1 MHEFEDKDIFSSLI
15 KAVHLRDKY
24 VVGGPSMH
32 PLQQEETHPREFT
45 TLALNELILDHND
58 SDTALTTPVGEPVSG
73 DTLENPNEFLESPRN
88 TPSENLRGNRR
99 VDRDVAKL
107 PFKFYSV
114 DGVMVVV
121 DPFDDSHTNMF
132 PIPSIDEF
140 YQDMDFMN
148 DLRSSGPVQS
158 FCFNR
163 LQLIQT
169 KFELHGMVHTT
180 TERNEMKSNC
190 HRDFYNVR
198 KVDTHIHHSAAMN
211 AKFLLRFIRRKARLF
226 PNDVVM
232 LDPQS
237 GQPVTLGEMFRII
250 NVEPGDL
257 SLDKLNVLA
266 DKTTLHRFDRF
277 NAKYSPMGEPM
288 LRSIFLKTD
297 NYMKGR
303 YLAELT
309 KLLLKELEES
319 KYQHTEWRVSIYG
332 TRIDE
337 WDKLSKW
344 VNGFGL
350 ISPNNRWMI
359 QIPRLYNIYKKN
371 KSVANFQQMLDNIFV
386 PLFEVTIDPESH
398 PELEKFLQQVSG
410 FDTVDD
416 ESKSPAPVDR
426 QFSSKVLSPDQW
438 DLEDNPSY
446 KYYSFYI
453 YANIRVLN
461 ELRNI
466 RGKRPLDYRPH
477 AGETGEIH
485 HLDTAF
491 LLADGISHGI
501 NLRKSP
507 ALQYL
512 FYISQIG
519 LAVSPCSNNQLFISY
534 DKNPFYTFFQR
545 GLNVSLSTD
554 DPLMFHQ
561 TKEPLMEE
569 YSIAKQIYRLSQ
581 ADTCEIARNSVLQ
594 SGYSDEEKIHWLGS
608 LDRWKNDIL
617 KTNVPNI
624 RIRFRHKTWL
634 EEWLVLKGESEVMDS
649 LVQFA
654 TQHLLTTGSP
664 SVSRQHSIVDLSS
677 IPVVDRSAGQ
687 PTLGKIGE
695 DMEEL
700 ILEETGRA
708 QPRRIGRQNWMSNR
722 PQSVNF
728 KSAFPFWL
736 SGLVVGGMIAI
747 VIMDAKVRRT

>member
-1 MHEFEDKDIFSSLI
+1 MANLYIPTLDSPKIFWGIFFAASQGFLMLEFEEKDIFSSI
-15 KAVHLRDKY
+15 IRAVYLRDKY

-32 PLQQEETHPREFT
+32 PLQQEESSPDEFS
-45 TLALNELILDHND
+45 TLALNELLLNDKQELASCAVDPCSPESDEIGVTTTLPSPAAALSVPTIL
-58 SDTALTTPVGEPVSG
+58 PVRI
-73 DTLENPNEFLESPRN
+73 EFI
-88 TPSENLRGNRR
+88 
-99 VDRDVAKL
+99 
-107 PFKFYSV
+107 
-114 DGVMVVV
+114 DGVAQV
-121 DPFDDSHTNMF
+121 FDAFDADQHNLF
-132 PIPSIDEF
+132 PVPSVDEF
-140 YQDMDFMN
+140 YEDMDFLC
-148 DLRSSGPVQS
+148 DLRSSGPVQT

-211 AKFLLRFIRRKARLF
+211 AKFLLRFIRRKARLHSA
-226 PNDVVM
+226 DVCM
-232 LDPQS
+232 QD
-237 GQPVTLGEMFRII
+237 GQGADVTLSQLFREL
-250 NVEPGDL
+250 NVDPADL

-277 NAKYSPMGEPM
+277 NAKYSPMGEPL
-288 LRSIFLKTD
+288 LRMVFLKTD
-297 NYMKGR
+297 NFMKGR

-309 KLLLKELEES
+309 KELLKELEES
-319 KYQHTEWRVSIYG
+319 KYQHTEWRLSIYG
-332 TRIDE
+332 NKRDE
-337 WDKLSKW
+337 WDKLSRW
-344 VNGFGL
+344 VQSFGL
-350 ISPNNRWMI
+350 RSPNNRWMI

-371 KSVANFQQMLDNIFV
+371 RTIANFQQMLDNIFL
-386 PLFEVTIDPESH
+386 PLFEVTIDPSSH
-398 PELEKFLQQVSG
+398 PDLNEFLTQVSG

-416 ESKSPAPVDR
+416 ESKSPAPTDR
-426 QFSSKVLSPDQW
+426 RFSSKMLSPEQW

-461 ELRNI
+461 ELRKM
-466 RGKRPLDYRPH
+466 RGGLRAFDYRPH
-477 AGETGEIH
+477 AGEAGEIH

-512 FYISQIG
+512 FYIAQIG

-594 SGYSDEEKIHWLGS
+594 SGYSDEEKAHWLGS
-608 LDRWKNDIL
+608 LDRWKNEIL

-624 RIRFRHKTWL
+624 RVKFRHKTWL
-634 EEWLVLKGESEVMDS
+634 EEWLVLRGESEVMDS
-649 LVQFA
+649 LIQFA
-654 TQHLLTTGSP
+654 TQHLLSSP
-664 SVSRQHSIVDLSS
+664 TNRQSAVAPKLPAIDGLPPSRIDEAEDRLNSRKSS
-677 IPVVDRSAGQ
+677 FLLNRRRPIQAGTV
-687 PTLGKIGE
+687 PL
-695 DMEEL
+695 
-700 ILEETGRA
+700 
-708 QPRRIGRQNWMSNR
+708 
-722 PQSVNF
+722 
-728 KSAFPFWL
+728 WL
-736 SGLVVGGMIAI
+736 SGVVVGAI
-747 VIMDAKVRRT
+747 LALALLDIKTRRK

>member
-1 MHEFEDKDIFSSLI
+1 MHEFEDKDIYSSII
-15 KAVHLRDKY
+15 KAVKLRDKY

-32 PLQQEETHPREFT
+32 PLQEEVARPGSFS
-45 TLALNELILDHND
+45 TLALGELLQKSTPSAPESIHL
-58 SDTALTTPVGEPVSG
+58 SDAASDEFVNPLVPEEPPPVGASAK
-73 DTLENPNEFLESPRN
+73 TLPY
-88 TPSENLRGNRR
+88 
-99 VDRDVAKL
+99 
-107 PFKFYSV
+107 KFYSV
-114 DGVMVVV
+114 DGVMHVSDVFEEEDHNV
-121 DPFDDSHTNMF
+121 F
-132 PIPSIDEF
+132 PIPSIEEF
-140 YQDMDFMN
+140 YQDMDYLC

-163 LQLIQT
+163 LQLIET

-211 AKFLLRFIRRKARLF
+211 AKFLLRFIRRKARMF
-226 PNDVVM
+226 PDDVVM
-232 LDPQS
+232 LDKS
-237 GQPVTLGEMFRII
+237 GKEVTLREMFRDID
-250 NVEPGDL
+250 VDPADL
-257 SLDKLNVLA
+257 SLDKLNVMA

-288 LRSIFLKTD
+288 LRAIFMKTD

-309 KLLLKELEES
+309 KQLIKELEES
-319 KYQHTEWRVSIYG
+319 KYQHTEWRLSIYG
-332 TRIDE
+332 NKRDE
-337 WDKLSKW
+337 WDKLSSW
-344 VNGFGL
+344 VTSWGL
-350 ISPNNRWMI
+350 ITPNNRWMI
-359 QIPRLYNIYKKN
+359 QIPRLYNIYKKAN
-371 KSVANFQQMLDNIFV
+371 SVSNFQDILDNIFV
-386 PLFEVTIDPESH
+386 PLFEVTVNPASH
-398 PELEKFLQQVSG
+398 PELDAFLDQVSG

-416 ESKSPAPVDR
+416 ESKSPSPTDR
-426 QFSSKVLSPDQW
+426 RFSSKTLTPSQW

-461 ELRNI
+461 ELRTL

-477 AGETGEIH
+477 AGEAGEIH

-491 LLADGISHGI
+491 LLADGIAHGI

-512 FYISQIG
+512 FYIAQIG
-519 LAVSPCSNNQLFISY
+519 LAISPCSNNQLFISY

-594 SGYSDEEKIHWLGS
+594 SGFSDEEKIRWLGS
-608 LDRWKNDIL
+608 LDRWSNDIL
-617 KTNVPNI
+617 KSNVPNI
-624 RIRFRHKTWL
+624 RIKFRHQTWL
-634 EEWLVLKGESEVMDS
+634 EEWLVLRGESEVMDS
-649 LVQFA
+649 LIQFA
-654 TQHLLTTGSP
+654 TQQLISSP
-664 SVSRQHSIVDLSS
+664 SSRRDDGLDRNLLAKLSS
-677 IPVVDRSAGQ
+677 KIEEGQ
-687 PTLGKIGE
+687 E
-695 DMEEL
+695 N

-708 QPRRIGRQNWMSNR
+708 VAQRSADRRYSNGVVSR
-722 PQSVNF
+722 PPSTVVPLRT
-728 KSAFPFWL
+728 ALPFWI
-736 SGLVVGGMIAI
+736 SGLVIGGLVAVVLIDM
-747 VIMDAKVRRT
+747 KRTK